1 MNAQG
6 NIYIFGDTHGQ
17 NEIHK
22 IFLVDE
28 YEKDDFIIVCG
39 DFGLLWK
46 DKISKEEQKVID
58 ELVKLP
64 CTLLF
69 CDGNHENFNRLKKL
83 KSVAKFGGTAGEY
96 IKDKAY
102 HLRRGEIYDI
112 AGRNTFVMGGALSI
126 DKRFRTPNF
135 SWWADEAISD
145 EDLTRGVDKIREFK
159 GDIDLIITHTCPY
172 SFLKCVAR
180 FIDIAHKTQDTNTQ
194 KLETLLQA
202 LLDKKISTRNS
213 FFARTISTFQ
223 GKNMEW
229 FFGHWHA
236 DFDFE
241 LPHINAHCV
250 YDIVHRISADKRV
263 ATRLNSPEIDFK
275 MGYGCE

>member
-1 MNAQG
+1 MS

-39 DFGLLWK
+39 DFGLLWR
-46 DKISKEEQKVID
+46 DKISKEEQVVID
-58 ELVKLP
+58 EIIKLP

-83 KSVAKFGGTAGEY
+83 KSVSKFGGVVGEY

-126 DKRFRTPNF
+126 DKHFRTPNV

-145 EDLTRGVDKIREFK
+145 DDLMRGVGKIREFN
-159 GDIDLIITHTCPY
+159 GDIDLVITHTCPY
-172 SFLKCVAR
+172 SFLKFVAN
-180 FIDIAHKTQDTNTQ
+180 FIHIAHKTQDTNPQ
-194 KLETLLQA
+194 RLETLLEA
-202 LLDKKISTRNS
+202 LLDKKIGERSS
-213 FFARTISTFQ
+213 FFTRTIGTLQ
-223 GKNMEW
+223 CRAMEW

-241 LPHINAHCV
+241 VPLINAHCV
-250 YDIVHRISADKRV
+250 YDVVHRIDASGKRV
-263 ATRLNSPEIDFK
+263 ATRLNSPQVDFRV
-275 MGYGCE
+275 GYEC